1 MKVIQTLGSL
11 YYKMAI
17 QIHRGILGTLSPLI
31 IFTGKTSDNTSAVN
45 GANRIGSISVQYNI
59 DDADYVDIVDNHATS
74 GNGGHTTFELLK
86 VHYSEWEDGDG
97 NSFGSATNVVQYIEQ
112 QVVQSQNR
120 IALSQANPHTL
131 TGIAETV
138 NASVGVAFTYNA
150 NYYNGISYFWDEAS
164 FPAGVEVSRYDQRR
178 ISGIVTQTGTYD
190 IEFQVTGHNG
200 TSLTKVIVDVT

>member
-1 MKVIQTLGSL
+1 
-11 YYKMAI
+11 MAI

-31 IFTGKTSDNTSAVN
+31 IFTGRTSDNISAVN

-97 NSFGSATNVVQYIEQ
+97 NSFGSAMNVVQYIEQ
-112 QVVQSQNR
+112 QVVQSQNE

-131 TGIAETV
+131 TGLPETV

-164 FPAGVEVSRYDQRR
+164 FPAGVEVSRYDRRR

>member
-1 MKVIQTLGSL
+1 
-11 YYKMAI
+11 MAI

-31 IFTGKTSDNTSAVN
+31 IFTGKTSDNISAVN

>member
-1 MKVIQTLGSL
+1 
-11 YYKMAI
+11 MAI

>member
-1 MKVIQTLGSL
+1 MT
-11 YYKMAI
+11 I

-31 IFTGKTSDNTSAVN
+31 IFTGKTSDDTSAAN
-45 GANRIGSISVQYNI
+45 GANRISAISVQYNI
-59 DDADYVDIVDNHATS
+59 DDADYVDIVDNQATS
-74 GNGGHTTFELLK
+74 SNGGHTTFELLK

-112 QVVQSQNR
+112 QIVQSQNE
-120 IALSQANPHTL
+120 ITFSQTHPHTV
-131 TGIAETV
+131 TGLPETV

-164 FPAGVEVSRYDQRR
+164 FPAGVEVSRYDRRR